1 MADEVADASVQ
12 QGDPTL
18 TVDQFA
24 AKIKA
29 KYPQYAQVD
38 NATLTDKIL
47 AKYPEYSSQVN
58 VPVAKMGN
66 IPTATDLTQQ
76 SNIPYTPQYADAH
89 QQAISVAKTQQQLP
103 PQQPKPQKESD
114 GILDKVS
121 QAMYL
126 PAFNQGFNELV
137 TKPLSGANDFVDR
150 TIDKVYTGITGEQTP
165 SWLRKGSGLDNIVK
179 YYDDAYQNRDKP
191 KNIVSNIVEGGV
203 GTMPLMASLFTG
215 SGEASLAAK
224 APEFISKATKL
235 LGVTGAANA
244 YKDATDNG
252 KDYGTSALE
261 AAKGEL
267 KGNVQGL
274 TLDAQML
281 VGNAFGKNV
290 ANALAEKGLKFGGK
304 SGDAI
309 LHAIATGTVFGGT
322 SAGSDLLQGK
332 DIDAPEG
339 MKQFGMGFMFEIPS
353 VAKGMNEYLT
363 GKKVNEN
370 AAKLATASTAI
381 SNMNAE
387 STLRTLM
394 NTPPDQL
401 EQINSLPG
409 THDELYSS
417 SIEQGAKAYE
427 AEDLGTKN
435 NHYANQMLL
444 KTQADVKLIADKVA
458 DPESRD
464 ALVQSITDSNELP
477 PETKQ
482 DLLDKIAVLTPKTK
496 TTKNQED
503 GKNEMGEQPSGQEVG
518 QGGNGNDEKSISQ
531 EISPKEN
538 GQEKVNSGA
547 ENAPLQNESEIPNE
561 TQPSKVGANG
571 FTTAKGSTYQ
581 INDDGTTT
589 RNKAERD
596 EPGHEGQKGIQ
607 EQSVKTYYVSK
618 EDADKL
624 GEVQTTHPEKRR
636 IEELPDGSI
645 GVKYLTGKD
654 AGKFERRTIV
664 KPESKPSVGLHPLEI
679 FEDGKEHFGS
689 EITDI
694 KPQNHGIKV
703 EQTGEVGVR
712 EPSAVGEGVGG
723 QNKSKE
729 PAQQSEESQ
738 PEEKDQEVT
747 YGTKNEITHN
757 LQEGL
762 GFPRIEIPKDR
773 SDDESLKA
781 WKDGTRTPHEIVN
794 HLLDPTTDIYNK
806 HITPN
811 DEPIMREYIRQLGER
826 GRDLNKMK
834 VHAEEKGDEPAV
846 AQLTNQINL
855 HLDEYNEALNAS
867 QVGGNIWHKYGNERQ
882 MAVDEKGLVVNAI
895 ERIRNNYGGD
905 MPKEAES
912 KLKDL
917 QSKFDELQAE
927 NDLLQERLKD
937 QSASGNIPKAKSEGK
952 KDYKKERSD
961 ILEDLKRDFKKS
973 FAQTNATLPGVPQLT
988 AIAPHVAK
996 LVRSF
1001 AEQGIHEAGDIV
1013 DKVHD
1018 IVKDAVDGIT
1028 KENIR
1033 DIIAGAYNEKK
1044 SITELQRSINQ
1055 IRTQLRIQRR
1065 IEQLEKGVDEA
1076 LKKREPTPEV
1086 KKLQEQVRELKK
1098 EALNQYAN
1106 LSVEQLKRE
1115 QATIQ
1120 KKIDKGDFFK
1130 QPTYKRQWEHDPEWI
1145 KNNNKKA
1152 ELIFELRKMEREALN
1167 SQKSKYMRTLD
1178 FVNRWGRRVIFFGAN
1193 AIYTKLASAA
1203 VLGSFLHRIPEQT
1216 LGKLNSKMFPN
1227 IARNAPIEG
1236 NMNMAAEAKWYQEFL
1251 NAKKLGKDVKDIFLT
1266 GETQLS
1272 KELSG
1277 HPPENHIPL
1286 LDFFAADSHAMIKSP
1301 VKRATFEAS
1310 LQYQLGWYE
1319 KHGIDPTHPMMLESA
1334 RQAAWRRANYE
1345 VFQDSPRSATKIK
1358 QFFNQL
1364 ERSGIQDR
1372 NMPDSWNKIKGNAKY
1387 TIASLYHF
1395 FIPVNTVPTNILKRI
1410 GLGLTLPKTIVEA
1423 YAKNKAV
1430 EDGLMNL
1437 TNEQADTIMLQLKKG
1452 QVMGAYWTL
1461 GFLLAGSAAGGLYTK
1476 FYSDKERDKV
1486 GDTGSDVLQPG
1497 IDIPKDVQHN
1507 PYYQALQMGA
1517 TWKVVHDHYVDD
1529 KDESQMMA
1537 IFAATAATAGVAAKQ
1552 HPVINTVMNAS
1563 EAIQTPHGNTKWIQD
1578 LRRRVG
1584 VQKAQD
1590 VLKLMGYDVGDDE

>member
-1 MADEVADASVQ
+1 MADEVAEAPVQ

-47 AKYPEYSSQVN
+47 AKYPQYSSHVN
-58 VPVAKMGN
+58 VPIAKMGN
-66 IPTATDLTQQ
+66 IPTADNLTQQ

-89 QQAISVAKTQQQLP
+89 QQAINVAKTQQQLP
-103 PQQPKPQKESD
+103 PQQPKPQKENG

-191 KNIVSNIVEGGV
+191 KNIVSDIAEGAV
-203 GTMPLMASLFTG
+203 GTVPLMASLFTG
-215 SGEASLAAK
+215 SGEASLASK

-281 VGNAFGKNV
+281 VGNAFGKGLV
-290 ANALAEKGLKFGGK
+290 DELAARGVKMTGK
-304 SGDAI
+304 AGDAV
-309 LHAIATGTVFGGT
+309 LHALATGTVFGGT
-322 SAGSDLLQGK
+322 AAGSDLLQGK
-332 DIDAPEG
+332 DIDAHEA
-339 MKQFGMGFMFEIPS
+339 MKQFGMGFMFELPA
-353 VAKGMNEYLT
+353 VAKGLNEHLE
-363 GKKVNEN
+363 GKKINDN

-401 EQINSLPG
+401 EQINSLTG
-409 THDELYSS
+409 THDELYAS

-464 ALVQSITDSNELP
+464 VLVQSITDSNELP

-482 DLLDKIAVLTPKTK
+482 DLLDKIAVLTPKIE

-503 GKNEMGEQPSGQEVG
+503 GKNEMGEQPGGQEVG
-518 QGGNGNDEKSISQ
+518 QSGNGNDEKSISQ

-538 GQEKVNSGA
+538 GQEKVNAGA
-547 ENAPLQNESEIPNE
+547 ENAPLHQVDIPNESEIPNK
-561 TQPSKVGANG
+561 TQP
-571 FTTAKGSTYQ
+571 T
-581 INDDGTTT
+581 
-589 RNKAERD
+589 
-596 EPGHEGQKGIQ
+596 
-607 EQSVKTYYVSK
+607 
-618 EDADKL
+618 
-624 GEVQTTHPEKRR
+624 
-636 IEELPDGSI
+636 
-645 GVKYLTGKD
+645 
-654 AGKFERRTIV
+654 
-664 KPESKPSVGLHPLEI
+664 
-679 FEDGKEHFGS
+679 
-689 EITDI
+689 
-694 KPQNHGIKV
+694 KV
-703 EQTGEVGVR
+703 EENAPEIESPR
-712 EPSAVGEGVGG
+712 ALDVGEQAQDSSTMGSGNAEQV
-723 QNKSKE
+723 E
-729 PAQQSEESQ
+729 PAQQSKESQ

-757 LQEGL
+757 LQDGL
-762 GFPRIEIPKDR
+762 GLPRIEIPKDR

-834 VHAEEKGDEPAV
+834 IHAEEKGDEPAV

-917 QSKFDELQAE
+917 QSRFDELQAK
-927 NDLLQERLKD
+927 NDLLQEKLKD
-937 QSASGNIPKAKSEGK
+937 QSASRNIPKAKSEGK

-973 FAQTNATLPGVPQLT
+973 FAQTNATIPGVPQLT

-1018 IVKDAVDGIT
+1018 IVKDAVEGIT

-1065 IEQLEKGVDEA
+1065 IEQLEKGIDEVI
-1076 LKKREPTPEV
+1076 KNREPTAEV

-1167 SQKSKYMRTLD
+1167 SQKSKFMRSLD

-1310 LQYQLGWYE
+1310 LQYQLDWYE

-1372 NMPDSWNKIKGNAKY
+1372 NMPDGWNKIKGNAKY

-1563 EAIQTPHGNTKWIQD
+1563 EAIQTPHGNTKWVQD